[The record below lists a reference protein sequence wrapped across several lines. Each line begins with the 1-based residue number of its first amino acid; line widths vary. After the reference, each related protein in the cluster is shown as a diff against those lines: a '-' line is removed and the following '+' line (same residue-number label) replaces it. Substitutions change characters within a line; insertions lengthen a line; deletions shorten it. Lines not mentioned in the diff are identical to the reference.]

1 MDAHSSSP
9 LSSMDNLDKPSILF
23 KGLQNVLSIP
33 KVPATYR
40 VLPRLDAQAEERTIL
55 LSVWVD

>member
-1 MDAHSSSP
+1 
-9 LSSMDNLDKPSILF
+9 MDNLDKPSILF